1 MKDLPVRCQYKRE
14 QYSRCECMEIQGIP
28 QNITI
33 KNLEVTVTSKI
44 FEKIGISL
52 NKHMIVAS
60 HKQRKQLSNL
70 LTERMQN
77 SF

>member
-14 QYSRCECMEIQGIP
+14 QYSRRECMEIQGIP

-60 HKQRKQLSNL
+60 QKL
-70 LTERMQN
+70 
-77 SF
+77 